1 MLKTNAESLATKA
14 ELRRQI
20 DQKLQENRLLNES
33 NVFKKKADK
42 KRVLNDDYNDQRLN
56 VPGKNRMSWS
66 KLNNIVQYRGAGK
79 PLPTIDKD
87 KLQGMLSNSYD
98 VIMPNRREI
107 DTRGSFKE
115 RRILQNDSG
124 LKL

>member
-1 MLKTNAESLATKA
+1 M
-14 ELRRQI
+14 
-20 DQKLQENRLLNES
+20 
-33 NVFKKKADK
+33 FKKKADK